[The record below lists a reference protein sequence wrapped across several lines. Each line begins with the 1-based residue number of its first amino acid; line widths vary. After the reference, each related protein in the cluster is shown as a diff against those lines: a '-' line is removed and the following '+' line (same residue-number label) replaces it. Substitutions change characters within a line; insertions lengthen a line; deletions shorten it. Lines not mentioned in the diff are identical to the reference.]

1 MTKITLEPQ
10 TRGRAA
16 GLNSSSKSSFAIHC
30 SALGYIDHIEM
41 EINADDKRLTLRDTL
56 RPGAGTAVGIKS
68 RMEWIDRGRN
78 DARCSMLRVRKS
90 EEGEDGALN
99 GEILNQSTIKERM
112 VGTST
117 FVSTKTSKV
126 RMG

>member
-1 MTKITLEPQ
+1 MPVL
-10 TRGRAA
+10 R
-16 GLNSSSKSSFAIHC
+16 SVSKVEWNGSI
-30 SALGYIDHIEM
+30 
-41 EINADDKRLTLRDTL
+41 
-56 RPGAGTAVGIKS
+56 AVGT
-68 RMEWIDRGRN
+68 ML
-78 DARCSMLRVRKS
+78 DARCSMLRARKS